1 MKPTLEKSISWLRT
15 FACAIENI
23 EVAGKFNNYLE
34 TIIENT
40 IQFKKNKKPITVAA
54 LISDLVEDREKMKAA
69 LLHYHEMYSGCF
81 VTHHGNGEQSLC
93 EVNQYDIGDVARKAL
108 GINS

>member
-1 MKPTLEKSISWLRT
+1 MTTPKDDLEMRIEDFEHYYRNT
-15 FACAIENI
+15 FVVDNCGEFTRVR
-23 EVAGKFNNYLE
+23 EL
-34 TIIENT
+34 
-40 IQFKKNKKPITVAA
+40 TVE
-54 LISDLVEDREKMKAA
+54 LIKDREKMKAA